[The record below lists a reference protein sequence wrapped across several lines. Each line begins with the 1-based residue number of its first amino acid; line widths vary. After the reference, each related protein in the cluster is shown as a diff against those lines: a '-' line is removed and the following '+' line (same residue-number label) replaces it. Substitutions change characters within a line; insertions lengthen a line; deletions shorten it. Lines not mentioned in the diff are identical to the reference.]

1 MTFMIEQVDGR
12 LTAWVKSVLTD
23 VNVYLAPPEVTHKG
37 RSVAIYLLEIVH
49 APIPRTSR
57 RPPLQFTLRYLVT
70 TDDND
75 AAVAHQLLG
84 ELILAAIDS
93 TEFEVEPE
101 PVPIVVWTALGVPP
115 RPSLVLRVPVR
126 IERPQ
131 PVAKRVRM
139 PLTVNNASMLP
150 LSGLVLGPDDFP
162 LAGAEIELPALQ
174 LFTHT
179 DFRGRFRFAAVP
191 VGPPDMLVRVRAKGR
206 EVAVSTAEHPR
217 HNGEP
222 LVIRIAGMED

>member
-1 MTFMIEQVDGR
+1 MIEQIDER
-12 LTAWVKSVLTD
+12 LRDWVKSVLTD
-23 VNVYLAPPEVTHKG
+23 VSVSLARPEIAHKG
-37 RSVAIYLLEIVH
+37 RSVGVYLLEIIH
-49 APIPRTSR
+49 APIPRTSK
-57 RPPLQFTLRYLVT
+57 RPPLQLTLRYLVT
-70 TDDND
+70 ADDD
-75 AAVAHQLLG
+75 DDAVAHRLLG
-84 ELILAAIDS
+84 QLIVAAMDCAD
-93 TEFEVEPE
+93 FEVEPD
-101 PVPIVVWTALGVPP
+101 PVPVATWTALEVPP

-150 LSGLVLGPDDFP
+150 LSGVVLGPNEIP

-179 DFRGRFRFAAVP
+179 DFKGRFRFAAVP
-191 VGPPDMLVRVRAKGR
+191 LGPPDMLVRVRARGC
-206 EVAVSTAEHPR
+206 EVAISTAEHAR